1 MSVGLSLIMPSY
13 FVKRISTT
21 GSLKAKTPIENTAIL
36 FLQAVPR
43 QERGRRGC
51 PIELGCLPA
60 PIRGLVVIF
69 RPLFLLVPSRPL
81 ILVLLRQSEL
91 ASQSES
97 GSPNAT
103 GYEVRPSVR
112 PSLVCRLFRV
122 RSFGNRH
129 SPFEQRGQTFHEN
142 LHKNVASDIPFLFD

>member
-13 FVKRISTT
+13 FVKRISTA
-21 GSLKAKTPIENTAIL
+21 GSLKAKTLIENTAIL

-103 GYEVRPSVR
+103 GYEVRPS
-112 PSLVCRLFRV
+112 LVCRLFRV
-122 RSFGNRH
+122 RSFGH